1 MQKSYKTTAR
11 VLAAGFAMA
20 TLGSAAFAGV
30 LGGGFVIT
38 AENEFGTA
46 YAEISMDS
54 FTYTEASN
62 PADSTWEWNL
72 EAPIDLYDGDGDL
85 IASLSE
91 AHGFY
96 KADPIV
102 TLGFFVTAGGADT
115 HFTITSA
122 LLSFGMINGAVGQA
136 SVGMTLTDADHN
148 GATMTGNYD
157 EGKAYRAYYNGFA
170 PGGSVFTSQIGTY
183 SVGSGGS
190 DVRAGVDGFRAVGA
204 NVSDMSA
211 QFDFTVTA
219 NDLAGGTARYEVVPE
234 PASIGAIAMGLGAL
248 AMRRRN
254 RK

>member
-1 MQKSYKTTAR
+1 LVLSNKLAGR
-11 VLAAGFAMA
+11 GLVAGVALAA
-20 TLGSAAFAGV
+20 LSSAATAGV

-46 YAEISMDS
+46 HAEISMDA
-54 FTYTEASN
+54 FTYHEASN

-72 EAPIDLYDGDGDL
+72 AAPIHLYSDGGNL
-85 IASLSE
+85 IGTLNE

-102 TLGFFVTAGGADT
+102 TLGFFVTAGLSDT
-115 HFTITSA
+115 HFTVTSA
-122 LLSFGMINGAVGQA
+122 LLSFPTIPNANGQA
-136 SVGMTLTDADHN
+136 SVGMTLTDSNHD
-148 GATMTGNYD
+148 GATMTGAYAD
-157 EGKAYRAYYNGFA
+157 GKAYRAFYNGFA

-190 DVRAGVDGFRAVGA
+190 DVRAAVDGFRPVGA
-204 NVSDMSA
+204 SVSDMSA
-211 QFDFTVTA
+211 QFDFIVTA
-219 NDLAGGTARYEVVPE
+219 NDLAGGTARYEIVPE

-248 AMRRRN
+248 VMRRRN